1 MAVEIITIGT
11 ELLLGDIV
19 DSNSQYIARALRA
32 AGIDVHWI
40 TTVGDNPERIA
51 AAVRLAL
58 SRAEGVITTGGLGPT
73 VDDPTR
79 EAVARATER
88 SLEFRPE
95 LWQEIQDR
103 MARWVRATP
112 ETNRRQAYMPQGAT
126 PIANPVGTAPGFI
139 LEYGQSCVLTLPG
152 VPREMQHMLGETV
165 IPYLGRRLGV
175 RAIFLSRVLH
185 VAGMGEA
192 AIDEKIGEF
201 EALSNPTVGLAAHN
215 GIIDVRITAKGE
227 DQAQMRDETERL
239 EAEIRRRLP
248 EAVFGADE
256 QTLEGVALGMAGEA
270 GMGVASVEWGS
281 GGKLAGRLAAAGQTE
296 VYAGGLTVPGLAD
309 GLEQVEAETRR
320 WMEARGATIGL
331 GLSVHAASPVS
342 EILIVRLAPQAREA
356 KSRTFG
362 GPQPSADR
370 WGVNVALY
378 FLWRSLREAKGSAA

>member
-19 DSNSQYIARALRA
+19 DSNSQYIARALRE

-40 TTVGDNPERIA
+40 TTVGDNPERITR
-51 AAVRLAL
+51 AVRLAL

-79 EAVARATER
+79 EAVARAADR
-88 SLEFRPE
+88 PLEFRPE

-103 MARWVRATP
+103 MARWARATP
-112 ETNRRQAYMPQGAT
+112 ETNRRQAYMPQGAA

-139 LEYGQSCVLTLPG
+139 LEHGQSCVLTLPG

-165 IPYLGRRLGV
+165 IPYLSRRLGV
-175 RAIFLSRVLH
+175 RAMFRSRVLH
-185 VAGMGEA
+185 VAGIGEA
-192 AIDEKIGEF
+192 AIDEKIGDF

-227 DQAQMRDETERL
+227 DESQMRADIERL
-239 EAEIRRRLP
+239 EAEIRQRLP

-256 QTLEGVALGMAGEA
+256 QTLEGVALAMAGEA
-270 GMGVASVEWGS
+270 GLCSASVEWGA
-281 GGKLAGRLAAAGQTE
+281 GGKLAGRLAAAGRPE
-296 VYAGGLTVPGLAD
+296 VYAGGLMLPGLAES
-309 GLEQVEAETRR
+309 LEKVEFETRR

-331 GLSVHAASPVS
+331 GLSVRAASPVS
-342 EILIVRLAPQAREA
+342 EILIVRLAPQVREA

-378 FLWRSLREAKGSAA
+378 FLWRSLREVKGRAA